1 MHQYHLIIARKV
13 HMQIISWYNAR
24 ASIAGVRP
32 WSEHGCCPRL
42 PSHWHKIPGLLAA
55 RDRYFSFR
63 YIFLFTSFNMSL
75 WLSDLKTII
84 LAALIF
90 LEKPK
95 KYGPVPFIKFYSHLP
110 IFPLTNWILDTILT
124 LVIFLEKPK
133 KYGPVFSVEKV
144 EGGKEGSGNS
154 GFSSYRSPHC
164 VRELH
169 SYFSE
174 PE

>member
-1 MHQYHLIIARKV
+1 MRYGKEYLDITRMRPNRRCTTMKWARLLSSTPLALA
-13 HMQIISWYNAR
+13 QNT
-24 ASIAGVRP
+24 RP
-32 WSEHGCCPRL
+32 SGRQR
-42 PSHWHKIPGLLAA
+42 SVFFIQ
-55 RDRYFSFR
+55 
-63 YIFLFTSFNMSL
+63 IFLFTSFNMSL

-110 IFPLTNWILDTILT
+110 IFPLTNWILNTILT

-154 GFSSYRSPHC
+154 GFSSYRSPYC
-164 VRELH
+164 VWELH

-174 PE
+174 AE